1 MDEQLIDDE
10 DMLNVYD
17 GEDDNEE
24 EDIMPKKNNHIVFVD
39 SKEQGT
45 KIKLDK
51 NMCSFIRV
59 LIIIIISQII

>member
-1 MDEQLIDDE
+1 MEKLRDSQHFLDEQLIDDE

-45 KIKLDK
+45 K
-51 NMCSFIRV
+51 
-59 LIIIIISQII
+59 